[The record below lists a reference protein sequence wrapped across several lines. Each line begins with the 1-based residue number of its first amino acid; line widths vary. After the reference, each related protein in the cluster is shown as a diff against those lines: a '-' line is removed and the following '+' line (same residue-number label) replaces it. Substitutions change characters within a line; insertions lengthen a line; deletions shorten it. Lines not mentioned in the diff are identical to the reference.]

1 MIETSDLIR
10 ILKEVPETRLRI
22 LDLCHKLIG
31 EDGKIDPQKVAFY
44 YKELQEVIEEA
55 EQYSK
60 ETKEA
65 VRCLRDLA
73 RSWS

>member
-1 MIETSDLIR
+1 METKDLIR

-22 LDLCHKLIG
+22 LDLSHKLVKK
-31 EDGKIDPQKVAFY
+31 DGTVDSEKVAFY
-44 YKELQEVIEEA
+44 AKELLEATEEA

-65 VRCLRDLA
+65 VRCLRELVHY
-73 RSWS
+73 